1 MLQISLFDIHI
12 LKSAHLVAPLSPRQA
27 FYNIWIEKNTGKYL
41 VCKRSGGKN
50 CVMDFRRWVFD
61 TFEEADGFYTKK
73 IKQKT
78 DPRRRSIRKYIV
90 V

>member
-1 MLQISLFDIHI
+1 
-12 LKSAHLVAPLSPRQA
+12 
-27 FYNIWIEKNTGKYL
+27 
-41 VCKRSGGKN
+41 
-50 CVMDFRRWVFD
+50 MDFRRWVFD